1 MSDVRKVNN
10 DVELDI
16 ERKEELDSMRME
28 YANPEDKEKLMKVD
42 LTDKDEYF
50 IAYPTKTD
58 DDKDG
63 ERTLFMMAK
72 GNFKEFIANVIET
85 MLLNVPS
92 EEQLEYITTKYT
104 CDIGKMSTIKP
115 NEKFGRCLMTGNQ
128 ADLFY
133 KLKYVPELEEK
144 DEEIKSLKATINKLQ
159 TQVESYKF
167 AIKKLG
173 K

>member
-10 DVELDI
+10 EVELDI

-28 YANPEDKEKLMKVD
+28 YANPEDKEELMKVD

-58 DDKDG
+58 GEKDG
-63 ERTLFMMAK
+63 ERTVFMMAK
-72 GNFKEFIANVIET
+72 GNFKEFISNVIES
-85 MLLNVPS
+85 MLLNIPT
-92 EEQLEYITTKYT
+92 EDQLEYITTKYT

-115 NEKFGRCLMTGNQ
+115 DERFGRCLMTGKQ

-133 KLKYVPELEEK
+133 KLRYVPQLEEK
-144 DEEIKSLKATINKLQ
+144 DEEIESLKAEIDKLR
-159 TQVESYKF
+159 TQVESYEF